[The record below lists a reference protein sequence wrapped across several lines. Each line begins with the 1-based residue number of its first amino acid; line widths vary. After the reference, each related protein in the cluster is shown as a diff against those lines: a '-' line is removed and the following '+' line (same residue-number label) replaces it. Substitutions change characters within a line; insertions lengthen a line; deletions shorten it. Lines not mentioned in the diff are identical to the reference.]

1 MKLKL
6 FTPLNDAVQV
16 IKALNEP
23 HEAENMNDMFRRMV
37 VPMKFSGNDLAM
49 HCCQIAP
56 AMKRIVIEKLPGALY
71 RLIL

>member
-1 MKLKL
+1 MILKL

-16 IKALNEP
+16 VTALNEP
-23 HEAENMNDMFRRMV
+23 RDAENMNDMFRRMV

-56 AMKRIVIEKLPGALY
+56 AVKRIVIEKLPGALY